1 MMMSTAVVVTDS
13 PSRYAKQL
21 LSHLGHKVTVEPLA
35 DQPAPAGRLVFA
47 YGTGTVVPQGGALV
61 LEAAAADAES
71 LARVKDVMQ
80 RHLEKFGARRELLVS
95 WGPEGDGATRAAES
109 APAESAAAESAPAE
123 SAAAESPTAGAATP
137 TASLVTVV
145 HTDAAPSHTGPVPQ
159 AVEAGGW
166 IYVSA
171 LFGADP
177 VGHAIP
183 QDTRA
188 EAEQVFSNLAAIL
201 AAAGAALT
209 NVVRVGIVMRDL
221 QRDRPVFNSVW
232 AERFGDHRPARSA
245 IESPAFGRPGENAR
259 FMIEV
264 TAYRG

>member
-80 RHLEKFGARRELLVS
+80 RHLEKFGARRELIVS
-95 WGPEGDGATRAAES
+95 WEPEGATRAAES
-109 APAESAAAESAPAE
+109 
-123 SAAAESPTAGAATP
+123 PTAVAATP

-201 AAAGAALT
+201 AAAGADLT